1 MFDNSIPNPKL
12 PNDCINQ
19 AREYHFC
26 VSKGKKTNAKI
37 VIPVGWNKPREGWFK
52 LNSDG
57 ASFVNPGKAGGG
69 GIIRDSQGAW
79 VKGYARSIGFTSSI
93 MAELWALRDGLRL
106 ADHLG
111 IWQLEVELDAMV
123 IVELL
128 NSKKNP
134 NSVYAPLLF
143 DCRYLLGKFPQVRV
157 VHVFRKANK
166 CAD

>member
-37 VIPVGWNKPREGWFK
+37 VIPVGCNKPREGWFK

-69 GIIRDSQGAW
+69 GIIRDSQGA
-79 VKGYARSIGFTSSI
+79 
-93 MAELWALRDGLRL
+93 
-106 ADHLG
+106 
-111 IWQLEVELDAMV
+111 
-123 IVELL
+123 
-128 NSKKNP
+128 
-134 NSVYAPLLF
+134 
-143 DCRYLLGKFPQVRV
+143 
-157 VHVFRKANK
+157 
-166 CAD
+166 

>member
-69 GIIRDSQGAW
+69 GIIRDRQGAW